1 MASNEVLCVVQRL
14 EVPLEY
20 FTDPL
25 RVDGE
30 ARFSWCH
37 QGGHGAALSA
47 FEQKAGS
54 WVGAYRLWRR
64 RCGQPG
70 STLRPSLALT
80 RSSRPEDAAEAGE
93 RLIAEWSL
101 EPASA
106 TELTRAIQE
115 RLKALVLMVDA
126 PVGVSFGTCQLN
138 DLDAIL
144 IDRNASVG
152 RRNANLAHALFRV
165 LTSGSMQCSP
175 YASFAYLGHASSGSQ
190 RGTGTRSVGSGPQRL
205 AVAFGRALMVPAQ
218 ALASLESLD
227 RLDDTNLVAK
237 LNEAAEELGVE
248 TTALCSR
255 LVATGQLSGARST
268 QIESD
273 LSRIERERARAEPPP
288 LLSRPFAKVMATAL
302 EQGHVSVRRAAA
314 LVGGT
319 IEDLR
324 DLFQLHDVDYQIG
337 L

>member
-1 MASNEVLCVVQRL
+1 MLQRQIAYRIKALRRERGLTQAAFGRQTGIGSARTISSIEAGRRPMASNEVLCVVQRL

-165 LTSGSMQCSP
+165 LTSEACNAPPMQ
-175 YASFAYLGHASSGSQ
+175 ASRTSVTLHPVANEARE
-190 RGTGTRSVGSGPQRL
+190 RG
-205 AVAFGRALMVPAQ
+205 
-218 ALASLESLD
+218 ALAAGRNGLLW
-227 RLDDTNLVAK
+227 R
-237 LNEAAEELGVE
+237 LGV
-248 TTALCSR
+248 
-255 LVATGQLSGARST
+255 
-268 QIESD
+268 
-273 LSRIERERARAEPPP
+273 
-288 LLSRPFAKVMATAL
+288 
-302 EQGHVSVRRAAA
+302 H
-314 LVGGT
+314 
-319 IEDLR
+319 
-324 DLFQLHDVDYQIG
+324 
-337 L
+337 